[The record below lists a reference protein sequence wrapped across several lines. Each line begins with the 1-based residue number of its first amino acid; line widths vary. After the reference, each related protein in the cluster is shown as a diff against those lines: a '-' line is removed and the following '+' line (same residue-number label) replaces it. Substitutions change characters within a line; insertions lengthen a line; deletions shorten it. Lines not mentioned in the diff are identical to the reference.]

1 MVATA
6 RRAPSPDKPQGT
18 LGAIWSWERPVHPFA
33 SSHYSREAAVEV
45 GHQMDAE
52 VADVVACAIDQGGF
66 STPHELSPHK
76 IHPRR
81 CNDPSVML
89 EPALAVENSY

>member
-18 LGAIWSWERPVHPFA
+18 LGVIWSWERPVHPFA

-45 GHQMDAE
+45 RHQMDAE
-52 VADVVACAIDQGGF
+52 VAGVVANGCRTTVSILHAEFIQA
-66 STPHELSPHK
+66 S
-76 IHPRR
+76 
-81 CNDPSVML
+81 
-89 EPALAVENSY
+89 ENPVLI